1 MSGLIEAIHARACR
15 APQFERLATLVYRAM
30 IGLDE
35 ELCNEWFI
43 DLAPCSSTA
52 EATIIEDTIEWRPE
66 HKDAFASAFRSW
78 ILQFKSEQPNKEH
91 SLVNLVAELHEAC
104 GALVARWLLV
114 SAFRRSLRSL
124 LGSRRPLYLG
134 RIDSA
139 RDRFFGR
146 IHSVGEPDENFRLRL
161 APMALGDLWDH
172 FAFSNPDDN
181 QRRVW
186 VDDGEPEGPPMDYI
200 FASPVAQQRCF
211 RRMLEP
217 AAHGFRA
224 WLDEIDADDLENPLD
239 LSEPISTGN
248 DRQDIID
255 FLRKQAPSASFSS
268 PSAYSLS
275 SKR

>member
-1 MSGLIEAIHARACR
+1 MTSLVEAIHARSCR
-15 APQFERLATLVYRAM
+15 DPQFERLSTLVYRAM

-52 EATIIEDTIEWRPE
+52 TVTIIEDTREWRPE

-78 ILQFKSEQPNKEH
+78 ILQFKSEQPNKER
-91 SLVNLVAELHEAC
+91 SLVNLVAELHEVC

-124 LGSRRPLYLG
+124 MESRGSLLLWS
-134 RIDSA
+134 IDSV
-139 RDRFFGR
+139 RWRFYEH
-146 IHSVGEPDENFRLRL
+146 IHSDNDFRLRL
-161 APMALGDLWDH
+161 ATMALDDLWDH
-172 FAFSNPDDN
+172 FAFSNPYDN

-186 VDDGEPEGPPMDYI
+186 VDDGEPEGPPMEYI

-211 RRMLEP
+211 RHMLEP

-224 WLDEIDADDLENPLD
+224 WLDEIDADDLENTLD
-239 LSEPISTGN
+239 LSKPISTGN
-248 DRQDIID
+248 DRQDVLD
-255 FLRKQAPSASFSS
+255 FLRQQAPSASFSS
-268 PSAYSLS
+268 PPAYSLS
-275 SKR
+275 PKR